1 MSRNLD
7 HHQKKQTAQKKV
19 ELAFWAKLSIV
30 VLVVTVATAFL
41 VVVAAGAMAQH
52 HNYILSS
59 IILVVGTSSLLTC
72 MFAILQRQHEQRLHR
87 IFTAMAASE
96 TARAQAEAA
105 AREKSRLLAT
115 MSHEIRTPLNGV
127 IGMLGLLSET
137 TLSLEQ
143 KNYADTAHSSGRIL
157 LSIIDEIL
165 DTAKSQSQ
173 TKQTHTELVTLVESV
188 TELLATRAHAKGIDV
203 SAYVSKSV
211 PHSVALDDMHLRQ
224 VLFNLVGN
232 AIKFTQKGGVA
243 VEVQMTAAN
252 TLQIVVR
259 DSGIGMSP
267 EESTR
272 IFAPFVQANEQT
284 AKRFGGTG
292 LGLSISRKLIQA
304 MQGTISVE
312 SKPNIG
318 TAFVVTF
325 PITQIDATK
334 LPEQPLANRHYVL
347 AMSDG
352 FARDHLQKT
361 LIDFG
366 AKTIIVENRKTLFT
380 LLRAPKPT
388 RQFICDTTFS
398 ATLASWAKYQ
408 HQVFPTAVVWVM
420 MKAEQRKNNMAFL
433 SAPFAGYLL
442 NPLRKS
448 TLLNQLVAFD
458 VKALKQTSQLL
469 RKSKKSNCAKS
480 PQAKSALRI
489 LLAEDNAINALLAR
503 TILQKLGHSVIT
515 VGDGAQALQTLQN
528 DQSFDVV
535 LLDMEMPK
543 LNGIETARAIRL
555 DPKLKHLPLL
565 ALTANAHNEDVQAC
579 LAAGMNDH
587 LSKPFDKLDLQEKI
601 VRLVKNNK
609 AAKAA

>member
-1 MSRNLD
+1 MLPTPNQ
-7 HHQKKQTAQKKV
+7 HHRRQSARQKV
-19 ELAFWAKLSIV
+19 ELAFWGKLSLV
-30 VLVVTVATAFL
+30 VLAITVSTAFL
-41 VVVAAGAMAQH
+41 VLAAAGVMAQH
-52 HNYILSS
+52 HNYFLSS
-59 IILVVGTSSLLTC
+59 IILVAGTASLLIC
-72 MFAILQRQHEQRLHR
+72 MFVVLQRQHEQRLHR

-127 IGMLGLLSET
+127 IGMLGLLAET
-137 TLSLEQ
+137 PLSPEQ

-173 TKQTHTELVTLVESV
+173 TKQTHTEVVTLVESV
-188 TELLATRAHAKGIDV
+188 TELLATRAHAKGIEV
-203 SAYVSKSV
+203 SAYVDQGV
-211 PHSVALDDMHLRQ
+211 PNHIGLDDMRVRQ

-243 VEVQMTAAN
+243 IEIGMKTPS

-267 EESTR
+267 DEASK

-292 LGLSISRKLIQA
+292 LGLSISRKLIEA

-312 SKPNIG
+312 SQLHVG
-318 TAFVVTF
+318 TAFVVTL
-325 PITQIDATK
+325 PITQTVI
-334 LPEQPLANRHYVL
+334 LPLSERALTNRHYVL
-347 AMSDG
+347 AMNGG
-352 FARDHLQKT
+352 FARDHLEKS

-366 AKTIIVENRKTLFT
+366 AQTSIVENEKSLAA
-380 LLRAPKPT
+380 LLRAPHASQ
-388 RQFICDTTFS
+388 QFICDLSYS
-398 ATLASWAKYQ
+398 ATLSTWAKR
-408 HQVFPTAVVWVM
+408 HHSTLPNAVVWVM
-420 MKAEQRKNNMAFL
+420 MKAEERKHNLNFL

-442 NPLRKS
+442 NPVRKS
-448 TLLNQLVAFD
+448 TLLNQLSAFD
-458 VKALKQTSQLL
+458 VKALKQTGQLL
-469 RKSKKSNCAKS
+469 RRSKKSNGLKNLK
-480 PQAKSALRI
+480 PKTTWRI

-503 TILQKLGHSVIT
+503 TILEKLGHSVIT
-515 VGDGAQALQTLQN
+515 VNDGRAAMQTLQK

-535 LLDMEMPK
+535 LLDMEMPN
-543 LNGIETARAIRL
+543 LNGLETARAIRGN
-555 DPKLKHLPLL
+555 PTLKHLPLL
-565 ALTANAHNEDVQAC
+565 ALTANAHNEDLQAC

-587 LSKPFDKLDLQEKI
+587 LAKPFDRLDLHDKI
-601 VRLVKNNK
+601 ISVIKKTMATKV
-609 AAKAA
+609 A